1 MVAAKKI
8 DPGFYTPK
16 LSTRLNSL
24 LLDVNYKKNDSTIYN
39 KAFVETNQ
47 SRIEA
52 EYQMEAIFKRL
63 F

>member
-8 DPGFYTPK
+8 DAGFYTPQH
-16 LSTRLNSL
+16 STRLNSL
-24 LLDVNYKKNDSTIYN
+24 LLDINYKKNNSTIHN
-39 KAFVETNQ
+39 KASVETNL

-52 EYQMEAIFKRL
+52 EYQMEEIFKSL